1 MKRFLEDAGEFFSWP
16 AHKTHYAIRL
26 FCLLRHRIAAVAVS
40 EKFNKILQNNM
51 QFVNPEHHIRGVLEQ
66 ITKM

>member
-1 MKRFLEDAGEFFSWP
+1 LFAP
-16 AHKTHYAIRL
+16 AQNRRRT
-26 FCLLRHRIAAVAVS
+26 VS